1 MTERTKIQLS
11 ISNRAA
17 DVLNKHASERKR
29 GEFIS
34 QLLET
39 YEMSGVSSTD
49 IETVNLQVIGL
60 ASQLKGHDSKILQI
74 ERQIAALMARG

>member
-1 MTERTKIQLS
+1 MSERKKIQLS

-17 DVLNKHASERKR
+17 EVLNKNASERKR

-39 YEMSGVSSTD
+39 YEMSGVSATD

-60 ASQLKGHDSKILQI
+60 ASQIKGHDAKILKM